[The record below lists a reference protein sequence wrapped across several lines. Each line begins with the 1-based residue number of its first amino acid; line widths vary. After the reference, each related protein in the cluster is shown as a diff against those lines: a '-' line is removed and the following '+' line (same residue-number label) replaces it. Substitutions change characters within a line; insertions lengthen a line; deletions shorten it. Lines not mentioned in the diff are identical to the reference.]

1 MAISQGI
8 SLNSS
13 DIISLKNDIRA
24 EMARRQYNTSLASYD
39 VDFTDSAASGNLVK
53 KSHYEQTV
61 GHLDLISA
69 GAITTLSGNPKID
82 SIASASERVTG
93 YANEGIE
100 DSSSSCH
107 AACTGLCTSCTTGCR
122 GSCSASCADN
132 CNNGCKGGC
141 QNSCNTTCTGS
152 CTGGCTGGC
161 QGSCKDQCED
171 HCAVS
176 CFGGCKGGCGVACAS
191 DCTSACNDNCVGGCG
206 SSCAPYTCGSGCSGV
221 CRGPGD
227 SY

>member
-8 SLNSS
+8 SLSSS
-13 DIISLKNDIRA
+13 DIISLKNNIRA
-24 EMARRQYNTSLASYD
+24 EMSRRHYNASLASYD
-39 VDFTDSAASGNLVK
+39 VDFTDSAASGKLVK

-69 GAITTLSGNPKID
+69 GGITTLSGNPRID
-82 SIASASERVTG
+82 SIASASTRVTS
-93 YANEGIE
+93 YANESI
-100 DSSSSCH
+100 DASSSSCH

-141 QNSCNTTCTGS
+141 QNSCNTS
-152 CTGGCTGGC
+152 CTDG
-161 QGSCKDQCED
+161 CED

-176 CFGGCKGGCGVACAS
+176 CFGGCKGGCGLACAS
-191 DCTSACNDNCVGGCG
+191 DCTSACGDNCVGGCG
-206 SSCAPYTCGSGCSGV
+206 SSSCAPYTCGSGCSGV